1 MRGPTLAISVFLLAG
16 FAMAQ
21 ANPGPEIDQEVCRG
35 IAEGGCIPPEPD
47 SSPPNPKVEEKIP
60 GPPAHPKGGEKIP
73 APRPKLEAGEKL
85 RRRLPELK
93 VGEKTP
99 APRPRKQAEPLRERQ

>member
-1 MRGPTLAISVFLLAG
+1 
-16 FAMAQ
+16 MAQ
-21 ANPGPEIDQEVCRG
+21 ADPGPAIDQEVCHG

-47 SSPPNPKVEEKIP
+47 SPPPNLKV
-60 GPPAHPKGGEKIP
+60 GEKIP

-93 VGEKTP
+93 MGEKTP
-99 APRPRKQAEPLRERQ
+99 APRPRIQAEPLRERP